1 MVNYNTFVLA
11 TVKILGKK
19 IQHVSPLTE
28 DGAFVWKASF
38 LLGQSE
44 EKPNLYLPGNK
55 LANVHLHLT
64 GQHWVHGHRCMTHL
78 FSI

>member
-1 MVNYNTFVLA
+1 MFARL
-11 TVKILGKK
+11 
-19 IQHVSPLTE
+19 LTE

-55 LANVHLHLT
+55 LASARPSDWAALGTRTQMHDIS
-64 GQHWVHGHRCMTHL
+64 
-78 FSI
+78 F